1 MLIYSHSGG
10 ELWGLTVHPIISDL
24 YVTVGDDFT
33 LRVWSLNLNKM
44 IHSVDLGSAA
54 RSVCFHPSGAVLAVG
69 FMERKKNGENKNKEK
84 EKDKGNDKDKEK
96 MKKDGQMKSENAD
109 GAVHL
114 YSFIV
119 DSSPS
124 TSTSTLS
131 NYASISMLKL
141 SHGCNTVAWVNEVNF
156 SPTGSILAVGS
167 HDKKIYF
174 YDIPGIPQ
182 GGGPFGDVWGQCL
195 KKTKFVF
202 DKHSSAVLHSD
213 FSNDGKYLQT
223 DSQVISVC
231 VHVCVYVCAYVCV
244 CVCWRFVTMQEQNSR
259 RHFGII
265 IRCVEVSS
273 NFQLFCLFLLFR
285 LVNYYLLIWK
295 NANKKHPQQKWPN
308 ITV

>member
-1 MLIYSHSGG
+1 MLVYSHSGG

-24 YVTVGDDFT
+24 YVTVGDDCT

-84 EKDKGNDKDKEK
+84 EKDKEKDKDKDKEK
-96 MKKDGQMKSENAD
+96 MKRDGQIKFENVD

-119 DSSPS
+119 DSALSSS
-124 TSTSTLS
+124 TSTSNSNSTLS
-131 NYASISMLKL
+131 NYASITMLKL
-141 SHGCNTVAWVNEVNF
+141 SLGCNTGAWVNEVNF
-156 SPTGSILAVGS
+156 SPTGTFLAVGS
-167 HDKKIYF
+167 HDKKMYF
-174 YDIPGIPQ
+174 YDIPCIPQ

-231 VHVCVYVCAYVCV
+231 VSVCVYGCKCVCMCMCVCTYVCGYVCGCV
-244 CVCWRFVTMQEQNSR
+244 CVWVCA
-259 RHFGII
+259 G
-265 IRCVEVSS
+265 VSS
-273 NFQLFCLFLLFR
+273 Q
-285 LVNYYLLIWK
+285 
-295 NANKKHPQQKWPN
+295 
-308 ITV
+308 

>member
-1 MLIYSHSGG
+1 MLVHSHSGG
-10 ELWGLTVHPIISDL
+10 ELWGLTVHPIIPDL
-24 YVTVGDDFT
+24 YVTVGDDCT

-44 IHSVDLGSAA
+44 IHSVDLGSEA

-69 FMERKKNGENKNKEK
+69 FMERKKNGENKNKET
-84 EKDKGNDKDKEK
+84 EKDKDKEKDKEK
-96 MKKDGQMKSENAD
+96 MKKDGQMKSENVD

-119 DSSPS
+119 DSSTS

-131 NYASISMLKL
+131 NYASISTLKL

-167 HDKKIYF
+167 HDKKMYF

-182 GGGPFGDVWGQCL
+182 GGGSFGDVWGQCL

-231 VHVCVYVCAYVCV
+231 VYVCAGASYQYKNKTQKDIPVS
-244 CVCWRFVTMQEQNSR
+244 FSIT
-259 RHFGII
+259 
-265 IRCVEVSS
+265 VEVSS
-273 NFQLFCLFLLFR
+273 NFQWFCLFLLFR

-295 NANKKHPQQKWPN
+295 NANKKHPRQKWPN